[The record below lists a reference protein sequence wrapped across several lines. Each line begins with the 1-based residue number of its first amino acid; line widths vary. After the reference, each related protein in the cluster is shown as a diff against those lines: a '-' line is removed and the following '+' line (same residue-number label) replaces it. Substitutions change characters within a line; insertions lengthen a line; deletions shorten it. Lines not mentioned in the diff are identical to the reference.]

1 MRYFGLDPVESANR
15 KKEQESATLHVVF
28 CPSSVRR
35 RYRVHGF
42 SVGWCAHVRCYLRE
56 VLESRRRADLTAG
69 DLGRVD
75 LGGCP
80 PRSPSDPGLHI
91 TRTRFLTYDFA
102 ALRNRLWTTRG
113 LG

>member
-80 PRSPSDPGLHI
+80 PRSPTDPDLRGIKPPLSQCLIPDPGRMDI
-91 TRTRFLTYDFA
+91 GDQDV
-102 ALRNRLWTTRG
+102 
-113 LG
+113 